1 MGQFFDDYLIGL
13 LLEYCSR
20 ADCSPA
26 CFIDLSYFIDRS
38 DDFPPLGKSGPF
50 MWVIR
55 SRSVAFGLSSK

>member
-26 CFIDLSYFIDRS
+26 CFIDLPYFIDRS
-38 DDFPPLGKSGPF
+38 DDFPATREIGALYVGHQ
-50 MWVIR
+50 V
-55 SRSVAFGLSSK
+55 

>member
-38 DDFPPLGKSGPF
+38 DDFPATREIGALYVGH
-50 MWVIR
+50 
-55 SRSVAFGLSSK
+55 